1 MRIFT
6 KRKVGLIGLGIA
18 TGLALT
24 AVVYAATFGPSR
36 PTFTWLNT
44 AHYITFNS
52 ITDNPTW
59 GDERYL
65 VKARHSNAAPS
76 TYTNNIAVKDGDELI
91 VTTYFHNNAASNL
104 NLVAKN
110 TKVQVAL
117 PTTSGSNL
125 SAKSS
130 ISASNSN
137 PTEVWATMD
146 FVGNEEFTLEYVP
159 GSAQLKTNFLTT
171 SLSDDIVKGG
181 VLVGTYHPNGDVK
194 GCAEFSGYAYFKVK
208 VHKKKEVPKP
218 VYSCDILNVKVDKN
232 RLVHGS
238 VNYTAQNG
246 ATLSQVD
253 WNWGD
258 GIVEKNLATTA
269 NHTYAKDGTYT
280 ITTTLTFNVNGVEKK
295 DTCTAKVTVSTPVPP
310 VVLPETTLPKTGP
323 GAAASVFAG
332 ASALGAVGHY
342 AFRRFRA

>member
-36 PTFTWLNT
+36 PTFTWANP
-44 AHYITFNS
+44 AGYITFNS
-52 ITDNPTW
+52 ITDNPFW
-59 GDERYL
+59 GDERY
-65 VKARHSNAAPS
+65 VIKARDASNPS
-76 TYTNNIAVKDGDELI
+76 SSANTNSIQVIDGQELL
-91 VTTYFHNNAASNL
+91 VTTYFHNNAKSNL

-110 TKVQVAL
+110 TKVRVAL
-117 PTTSGSNL
+117 PSGSGTNL
-125 SAKSS
+125 SATSY
-130 ISASNSN
+130 ISADNSN
-137 PTEVWATMD
+137 PAEVWATMD
-146 FVGNEEFTLEYVP
+146 FKGSEAFTLEYVP
-159 GSAQLKTNFLTT
+159 GSAQLKTSYLTT
-171 SLSDDIVKGG
+171 ALSDNVIKDG

-194 GCAEFSGYAYFKVK
+194 GCSEFAGAVYFRVK
-208 VHKKKEVPKP
+208 VHKKEIPKP

-238 VNYTAQNG
+238 VSYTAKNG

-342 AFRRFRA
+342 AFRRFRS